1 MCFEEHFKK
10 NYTAFTTYAIYMALI
25 DQTVNFH
32 LCQFYRIYI
41 YIYIN
46 ICYTCIYIYIYIYIY
61 INIGIYV
68 YIGIYI
74 I

>member
-10 NYTAFTTYAIYMALI
+10 NYTAFATYAIYMALI
-25 DQTVNFH
+25 DQIVNFH

-41 YIYIN
+41 YI
-46 ICYTCIYIYIYIYIY
+46 IYMLYMYIYIY

>member
-41 YIYIN
+41 YIYIL
-46 ICYTCIYIYIYIYIY
+46 IYVIHVYIYIYIY